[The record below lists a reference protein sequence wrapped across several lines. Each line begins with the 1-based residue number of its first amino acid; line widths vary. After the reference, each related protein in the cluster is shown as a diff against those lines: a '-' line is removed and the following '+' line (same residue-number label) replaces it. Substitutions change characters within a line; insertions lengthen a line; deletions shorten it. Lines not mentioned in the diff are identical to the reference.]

1 MRRVLAGTWGL
12 FVNTCTVAVLTMALS
27 AITFYCIE
35 APALR
40 MKGRRGRVPIDE
52 PPQKAEA
59 PAAPVAEA
67 TGRQDD
73 VREVPL
79 LVQCANQAPCCRR
92 PRHAGWKVLYFPSVT
107 VIHHESKFR
116 ADVPERRINE
126 MWRWRHRYWHKHHAP
141 AVARLAALPTGAQY
155 FGAATVGFFRGPAY
169 RDSMRLHAR
178 NAWRVEGRG
187 LRELADE
194 WSVRRQS
201 GDS

>member
-1 MRRVLAGTWGL
+1 
-12 FVNTCTVAVLTMALS
+12 
-27 AITFYCIE
+27 
-35 APALR
+35 
-40 MKGRRGRVPIDE
+40 
-52 PPQKAEA
+52 
-59 PAAPVAEA
+59 
-67 TGRQDD
+67 
-73 VREVPL
+73 
-79 LVQCANQAPCCRR
+79 
-92 PRHAGWKVLYFPSVT
+92 VLYFPSVT

-141 AVARLAALPTGAQY
+141 AVARLAALATGAQS

-169 RDSMRLHAR
+169 RDSMRLHER

-194 WSVRRQS
+194 WNARRQS